1 MMGRTWSSEAGV
13 LSATGE
19 ATRSATVSRQPVSP
33 AWPKCSVLG
42 MVRGYPPGWAPSQA
56 ACCLAGGECLT
67 HGRHD
72 LGGEAL
78 GLPELVLVV
87 EPGDEAVEAQVARE
101 LHELLDPVVG
111 GAAQPVGPIAD
122 HAVEVRHPPDRRRLA
137 GRLAR
142 GLVDRVL
149 LRERLVERQP
159 RQRRDPAVGE

>member
-1 MMGRTWSSEAGV
+1 MTARTWSSEAGV

-42 MVRGYPPGWAPSQA
+42 VGRGYPPGWAPSQA
-56 ACCLAGGECLT
+56 ACCLAGRARLT

-87 EPGDEAVEAQVARE
+87 EPGDQAVEPQVARE
-101 LHELLDPVVG
+101 LHELLDPMLG

-122 HAVEVRHPPDRRRLA
+122 HAVEVCHPADRGRVAARLP
-137 GRLAR
+137 R

-149 LRERLVERQP
+149 LREHLVE
-159 RQRRDPAVGE
+159 